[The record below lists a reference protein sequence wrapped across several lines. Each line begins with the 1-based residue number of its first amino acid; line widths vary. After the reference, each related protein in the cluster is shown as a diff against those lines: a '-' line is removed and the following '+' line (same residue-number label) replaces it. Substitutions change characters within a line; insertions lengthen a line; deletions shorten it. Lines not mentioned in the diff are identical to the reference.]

1 MNAVLDSLNGN
12 LDYIKILNNKNT
24 SLITGLNDSA
34 KAMFALAICVSKK
47 SSGLIL
53 TKTLRNAQKIVGD
66 LNFFNSNYKVCYLP
80 SYDLNYYDISSE
92 SREDENERIN
102 IFKKVLDKENII
114 VVSTVENFMQ
124 NILKESIN
132 INSFLKVSNS
142 DNINL
147 TDLIKSITKLGY
159 EKCDSVCGKGTFSVR
174 GEILD
179 VFPVNMDL
187 PVRIEF
193 CFDEINSIRTFDAL
207 SQRSIVFLK
216 DVSIYKTEENI
227 ISNEKISE
235 VIIELEK
242 LLKKDGIDINQ
253 KEIIEKDI
261 EKLKNGDYKKLIS
274 KYFKLFQNEEYNLF
288 NFFKDNNFEIFI
300 DEYERL
306 IEKSNNLLYENEE
319 TISHLVSKNFILS
332 EYINSYMPFDLI
344 YKKEQKNYKFY
355 LLQKLDEI
363 SINDIDR
370 FGFDVKE
377 ANIYRNSLAN
387 VLPTD
392 LKRNEGKIILLTVS
406 TDVRKNQII
415 DILASNNF
423 NFREIKSIDEISS
436 KEACI
441 YVLKGIISSGFES
454 ENLDFTIL
462 AEQVVGVIKGSR
474 RNNQKSVGTSI
485 SSYEE
490 LNIGDYVVHENYGIG
505 IYAGINSINVQGVIK
520 DYIKVEYASNGV
532 LYIPVNQLYLVKKY
546 EVDENSKIKLNSLNS
561 KSWENTKSKVKK
573 YVTEVAKDLVRLY
586 AKRERKNGFCFLKDT
601 PWQKEFEDSFPYELT
616 NDQKVAVEEIKEDME
631 SKNIMDR
638 LLLGDVGYGK
648 TEVALRCAFKAVMSG
663 KQVAYLV
670 PTTVLC
676 LQQYNTFKERME
688 NFGIKVEMLSRFKTK
703 KEQNAILKGLKTG
716 EIDIVIGTHR
726 ILSKD
731 VEFKDLGFL
740 VIDEEHRFGVSAKEQ
755 IKKIKE
761 DVDVLSM
768 SATPIPRT
776 LNMSLIGVRKMSNLT
791 EPPID
796 RLPVHTYVMEYD
808 EEIIK
813 DAIKRELLRDGQV
826 IYLSNRVDK
835 IEEVTEKVKKLV
847 ESNVRVSFAHGQMDP
862 SLMEDIMLKFI
873 NHEIDILVC
882 TTILESGIDIP
893 NANLIIVENADRLGL
908 AQLYQIRGR
917 VGRSNKLGYA
927 YITYEKN
934 KQISEISEKRL
945 KAIRD
950 FTEFGSGYKIALRD
964 LEIRGAGSLLGNI
977 QHGHMVSVGYNM
989 YISMLDRALKEENG
1003 LIENNNNSNS
1013 VIDDFEVK
1021 IDLDVSAYIS
1031 DSYIEN
1037 QVQKINMYQK
1047 ISDIKNSED
1056 SMDII
1061 DEMIDRYGALPQ
1073 EVENLIKIVEIR
1085 NKCRELGISKVYKK
1099 NNFLFFEPSNLKFL
1113 LTNKKSNDILI
1124 FVQNKLL
1131 EVENILKK

>member
-377 ANIYRNSLAN
+377 AKIYRNSLAN